1 MNPKTI
7 ARATST
13 AKKAAY
19 FDGSWADYR
28 THARKGV
35 AVLGEVTDP
44 GGVVGLGATA
54 SKNGFNHPIGVAA
67 PMFHHAA
74 ARLRREGRWGEHD
87 ITEETLT
94 GVIFVADRGN
104 NRVKMMQSTIGRH
117 DEVSLHITSAA
128 QVPHLHAL
136 IASNRSSMHHIN
148 VCPYACTRVIWTP

>member
-35 AVLGEVTDP
+35 AVLGEVTHP
-44 GGVVGLGATA
+44 AGVVEATA
-54 SKNGFNHPIGVAA
+54 SKTGFNHPVGVAA

-74 ARLRREGRWGEHD
+74 SRLRREGRWGEHG
-87 ITEETLT
+87 INEETLT

-117 DEVSLHITSAA
+117 DEVSLHITNVV
-128 QVPHLHAL
+128 QVNHLHA
-136 IASNRSSMHHIN
+136 IFASNRSFMHHILHLSF
-148 VCPYACTRVIWTP
+148 I